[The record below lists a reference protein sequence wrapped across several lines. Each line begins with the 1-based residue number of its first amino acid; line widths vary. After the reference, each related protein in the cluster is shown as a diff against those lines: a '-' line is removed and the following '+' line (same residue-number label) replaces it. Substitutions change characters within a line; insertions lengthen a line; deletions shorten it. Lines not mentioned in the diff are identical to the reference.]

1 MTWAHTRLAAA
12 SATSATLRSARSRF
26 RQRAAATWLAR
37 RSKAAQA
44 RTAGLPIR
52 PGERVL
58 TLDRAPAGSLIAATA
73 AAVYLSDQGELGR
86 TWSRVGWEEV
96 IRTGWD
102 DRRHI
107 LVLTG
112 AGPSG
117 RWRAELAVDR
127 HSALVE
133 LARERVSATLLAS
146 AAVRY
151 RDRICA
157 IVMARRQPG
166 SGKVTWLTL
175 LNQAG
180 DTEDQAVR
188 AKAAAAIAALGA
200 QTGIPAG

>member
-12 SATSATLRSARSRF
+12 SATGARLRAVRGLF
-26 RQRAAATWLAR
+26 WQRAAATWQAT
-37 RSKAAQA
+37 RSKTAQA
-44 RTAGLPIR
+44 KIAGLPIR

-58 TLDRAPAGSLIAATA
+58 ILDRAPAGSLVAATA
-73 AAVYLSDQGELGR
+73 AAVYLSDQGELSR

-102 DRRHI
+102 DRRRI

-117 RWRAELAVDR
+117 MWRAELAVDR

-157 IVMARRQPG
+157 VVVARRQPG
-166 SGKVTWLTL
+166 SGRVTWLTL
-175 LNQAG
+175 LNQAD

-188 AKAAAAIAALGA
+188 AKAAAAIAALRA